1 MRCIEI
7 NELSKVIADKIIL
20 DKVTFHVEEG
30 EIFGL
35 LGPSGAGKTTIMNI
49 LCGQRK
55 ATSGQASI
63 NGIKTEM
70 LSDDVLR
77 SIGIMFDDNSLYDR
91 LSCYDNL
98 LLITDI
104 LKIDKKEIL
113 TVLKKVGL
121 EDSKD
126 KAVSKLSR
134 GMKQRLLFARAIIH
148 KPKLLFLDEPTSS
161 LDPTTSRLIHNI
173 ICELK
178 KEKTTVFLTTHNMHE
193 AHKLCDN
200 IALLSNGKIVEYG
213 KPDEI
218 CLKYQSELEVALTFD
233 DGRIEKFPLT
243 QENIDNLYNYLKNNR
258 VKSIHSSDVNLET
271 IFIKLTGKGLK

>member
-1 MRCIEI
+1 MKCIEI
-7 NELSKVIADKIIL
+7 NELSKVIAGKIIL
-20 DKVTFHVEEG
+20 DKVTFHVDEG

-55 ATSGQASI
+55 ATSGQTII
-63 NGIKTEM
+63 NGIKSEM
-70 LSDDVLR
+70 LPDDVLKN
-77 SIGIMFDDNSLYDR
+77 IGIMFDDYSLYDR
-91 LSCYDNL
+91 LSCFDNL

-104 LKIDKKEIL
+104 LKIDKNEIFN
-113 TVLKKVGL
+113 VLRKVGL

-126 KAVSKLSR
+126 KAVSKLSK

-161 LDPTTSRLIHNI
+161 LDPSTTLLIHNVI
-173 ICELK
+173 RDLK

-213 KPDEI
+213 NPDEI

-233 DGRIEKFPLT
+233 DGRIEKLFLT
-243 QENIDNLYNYLKNNR
+243 NKNIDILYNYLKNNC

>member
-7 NELSKVIADKIIL
+7 NELSKIIGDKVIL
-20 DKVTFHVEEG
+20 DNVSFHVDEG

-35 LGPSGAGKTTIMNI
+35 LGPSGAGKTTILNI

-55 ATSGQASI
+55 ATSGNSSI
-63 NGIKTEM
+63 MGIQSEM
-70 LSDDVLR
+70 LKDSVLK
-77 SIGIMFDDNSLYDR
+77 SIGIMFDDYSLYER

-104 LKIDKKEIL
+104 LKIDKKEIMN
-113 TVLKKVGL
+113 VLKKVGL

-126 KAVSKLSR
+126 KAVSKLSK

-161 LDPTTSRLIHNI
+161 LDPTTTLLIHNI
-173 ICELK
+173 IRDLK
-178 KEKTTVFLTTHNMHE
+178 KENTTVFLTTHNMHE

-200 IALLSNGKIVEYG
+200 IVLLNKGKIVERG
-213 KPDEI
+213 NPDEI
-218 CLKYQSELEVALTFD
+218 CLKYQSAMEVTITFE
-233 DGRIEKFPLT
+233 DGRTEKMPLT
-243 QENIDNLYNYLKNNR
+243 ENNVDKLYGFFKEKCI
-258 VKSIHSSDVNLET
+258 KSIHSCDVNLEYV
-271 IFIKLTGKGLK
+271 FIKLTGKGLK